1 MDEKLKASL
10 KGVYDSLTDEQ
21 KSKAKQCKTM
31 EELTLLAGK
40 EGIELTDEVLDAVAG
55 GVPLYDC
62 QEHVAGKCDDDC

>member
-62 QEHVAGKCDDDC
+62 QEHIR